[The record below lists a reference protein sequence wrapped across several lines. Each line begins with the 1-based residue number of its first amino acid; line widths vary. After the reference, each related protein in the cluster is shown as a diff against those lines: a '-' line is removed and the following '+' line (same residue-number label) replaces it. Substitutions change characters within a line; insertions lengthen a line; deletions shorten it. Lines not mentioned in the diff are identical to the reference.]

1 MLKTRC
7 ISSSQIAFRRFLIFG
22 LMILTTMLLTFKW
35 VVAMPSEANMFAKSV
50 MTILFVL
57 TTGWISLFFWASIF
71 GFFELLAKK
80 NVPGIVWPEKKTPL
94 KSKTAILMPIYN
106 EESDLVYA
114 RLLSIADSLVKT
126 GQAKAFDMFVL
137 SDTTNPKIW
146 VEEENGWVNT
156 KKLMPEDI
164 NLYYRRRPQN
174 VARKS
179 GNIEDFC
186 HKWGALDD
194 FMIVL
199 DADSLLTGKT
209 IVNMSRLMEINTNTG
224 IIQAPPQ
231 CINSHSLFARIQQF
245 AGKVYGNIVSAGL
258 CYWQVHDSNYWGH
271 NAIIRVKA
279 FMECCGLPVLKGPKP
294 FGGHILSHD
303 FVEAALIRRGGW
315 YAWLLPELGGSY
327 EECPPT
333 MIDFATRDRRWCQGN
348 IQHLEILV
356 SKHIH
361 PISRIHFT
369 IGIMSYLSS
378 PLWFIFLTAG
388 ILVALGHVYFPPE
401 YFSNEQSLFPNW
413 PIFDKLGTITLFLI
427 SMFML
432 IFPKFLGMIIY
443 IKNNKLKNIGG
454 LFGTFK
460 SVLAEIVFSALIA
473 PIMMVFQTKFVWEIL
488 TGQDVGWKTQ
498 SREGFT
504 TWQDALRRHCGHTL
518 LGILT
523 TYVVYT
529 QLPSLFYW
537 MLPVTVGLIF
547 SIPLSVLS
555 SYEGIGNFAL
565 KHNWFVIPEEK
576 HIPEVVSVAQKQ
588 AKELLKESK
597 KRGVLDLIENDY
609 LLQIHILMLGIN
621 GPAPE
626 ISNSVLKEAR
636 IKLDNYLN
644 YDKNPEFTKEEEIA
658 LLYHPEILEEAN
670 LGWRLYNK
678 K

>member
-1 MLKTRC
+1 MLKTRP
-7 ISSSQIAFRRFLIFG
+7 ISSAQISFRRVIIFG
-22 LMILTTMLLTFKW
+22 LMILTTVILTFKW
-35 VVAMPSEANMFAKSV
+35 TVSMPSEANLAAQII

-57 TTGWISLFFWASIF
+57 TTGWIALFFWASIF
-71 GFFELLAKK
+71 GFFELLTGK
-80 NVPGIVWPEKKTPL
+80 NMPGIVWPEKKTPL

-106 EESDLVYA
+106 EECDAVYA
-114 RLLSIADSLVKT
+114 RLLSIANSLVKT
-126 GQAKAFDMFVL
+126 GQAKAYDMFVL

-146 VEEENGWVNT
+146 VEEENCWLNA
-156 KKLMPEDI
+156 KKLMPNDI

-174 VARKS
+174 IARKS

-186 HKWGALDD
+186 HKWGALYDY
-194 FMIVL
+194 MVVL
-199 DADSLLTGKT
+199 DADSLLEGKT
-209 IVNMSRLMEINTNTG
+209 IVEMSRLMEINTDTG

-231 CINSHSLFARIQQF
+231 CINSHSLFARVQQF

-271 NAIIRVKA
+271 NAIIRIKA

-378 PLWFIFLTAG
+378 PLWFIFLISG

-401 YFSNEQSLFPNW
+401 YFSSEQSLFPNW

-443 IKNNKLKNIGG
+443 LKNNKFKNIGG
-454 LFGTFK
+454 FFGTLK

-498 SREGFT
+498 SRDGYT
-504 TWQDALRRHCGHTL
+504 TWKEAFNRHIGHTI
-518 LGILT
+518 LGVLT
-523 TYVVYT
+523 TYVVYY
-529 QLPSLFYW
+529 QLPALFYW
-537 MLPVTVGLIF
+537 MLPVTLGLML

-555 SYEGIGNFAL
+555 SYEGLGHYAF
-565 KHNWFVIPEEK
+565 KHNWFIIPEEK
-576 HIPEVVSVAQKQ
+576 RVPEIVSTA
-588 AKELLKESK
+588 LKETPILQEKSK
-597 KRGVLDLIENDY
+597 NRGVLDIIENDY
-609 LLQIHILMLGIN
+609 LLQIHILMLEIN

-626 ISNSVLKEAR
+626 ISPSVLNEAR

-644 YDKNPEFTKEEEIA
+644 YGKEPNFSRDEEIA
-658 LLYHPEILEEAN
+658 LLYEPTILEEAN
-670 LGWRLYNK
+670 LTLK
-678 K
+678 LK

>member
-1 MLKTRC
+1 MLKTRP
-7 ISSSQIAFRRFLIFG
+7 ISSAQIRRRRFLIFG
-22 LMILTTMLLTFKW
+22 LMLLTTVLLTCKW
-35 VVAMPSEANMFAKSV
+35 VVSMPTYAPAYARII
-50 MTILFVL
+50 MTFLFIL
-57 TTGWISLFFWASIF
+57 TTGWIALFFWASIF
-71 GFFELLAKK
+71 GFFELLTGK
-80 NVPGIVWPEKKTPL
+80 NMPGIVWPDKKTPL
-94 KSKTAILMPIYN
+94 KTKTAVLMPIYN
-106 EESDLVYA
+106 EECDMVYA
-114 RLLSIADSLVKT
+114 RLLAIADSLVKT
-126 GQAKAFDMFVL
+126 GQAQAYDIFVL

-146 VEEENGWVNT
+146 VEEENGWINT
-156 KKLMPEDI
+156 KKLMPKDI

-186 HKWGALDD
+186 HKWGALYD

-199 DADSLLTGKT
+199 DADSLLEGRTLVT
-209 IVNMSRLMEINTNTG
+209 MSRLMEVNTDTG

-231 CINSHSLFARIQQF
+231 CINSRSLFARVQQF
-245 AGKVYGNIVSAGL
+245 AGRVYGRIVSAGL

-315 YAWLLPELGGSY
+315 FAWLLPELGGSY

-356 SKHIH
+356 SRYIH
-361 PISRIHFT
+361 PISRIHFI

-378 PLWFIFLTAG
+378 PLWFIFLVAG

-401 YFSNEQSLFPNW
+401 YFTSEESLFPNW
-413 PIFDKLGTITLFLI
+413 PVFDKFGTITLFLI

-443 IKNNKLKNIGG
+443 LKNNKFKNIGG
-454 LFGTFK
+454 LFGTVK
-460 SVLAEIVFSALIA
+460 SVTAEIIFSALIA

-498 SREGFT
+498 SRDGCT
-504 TWQDALRRHCGHTL
+504 TWKEACKRHAGHTF

-529 QLPSLFYW
+529 QLPALFYW
-537 MLPVTVGLIF
+537 MLPVTLGLML
-547 SIPLSVLS
+547 SVPLSVLS
-555 SYEGIGNFAL
+555 SYESLGNFAFR
-565 KHNWFVIPEEK
+565 HNWFVIPEEK
-576 HIPEVVSVAQKQ
+576 QIPKIAAEAQKK
-588 AKELLKESK
+588 ASVLLKQSK
-597 KRGVLDLIENDY
+597 KHGVLDLIADFH
-609 LLQIHILMLGIN
+609 LLQIHTLMLEIN

-626 ISNSVLKEAR
+626 ISLSVLNEAR

-644 YDKNPEFTKEEEIA
+644 YDKEPIFSREEEIA
-658 LLYHPEILEEAN
+658 LLYHPELLEEAA
-670 LGWRLYNK
+670 LELK
-678 K
+678 LK

>member
-1 MLKTRC
+1 MRKTRP
-7 ISSSQIAFRRFLIFG
+7 ISSAQITFRRVLIFG
-22 LMILTTMLLTFKW
+22 LMILTTVFLTFKW
-35 VVAMPSEANMFAKSV
+35 VVSMPTDANMFARAV
-50 MTILFVL
+50 MSFLFVL
-57 TTGWISLFFWASIF
+57 TTGWIALFFWASIF
-71 GFFELLAKK
+71 GFFELLAGKTM
-80 NVPGIVWPEKKTPL
+80 PGIVWPEKKTPL
-94 KSKTAILMPIYN
+94 KTKTAVLMPIYN
-106 EESDLVYA
+106 EECDTVYA
-114 RLLSIADSLVKT
+114 RLLAIAESLVKT
-126 GQAKAFDMFVL
+126 GQAQAYDMFVL

-146 VEEENGWVNT
+146 VEEENCWINA
-156 KKLMPEDI
+156 KKLMPKEI
-164 NLYYRRRPQN
+164 NLYYRRRPRN

-186 HKWGALDD
+186 HKWGALYDY
-194 FMIVL
+194 MVVL
-199 DADSLLTGKT
+199 DADSLLEGKT
-209 IVNMSRLMEINTNTG
+209 IVEMSRLMEINTDTG

-231 CINSHSLFARIQQF
+231 CINSHSLFARVQQF

-378 PLWFIFLTAG
+378 PLWFIFLVAG
-388 ILVALGHVYFPPE
+388 ILVAFGHVYFPPE
-401 YFSNEQSLFPNW
+401 YFSTEQSLFPNW
-413 PIFDKLGTITLFLI
+413 PIFDKMGTITLFLI

-443 IKNNKLKNIGG
+443 LKNNKFKNIGG
-454 LFGTFK
+454 LFGTMK
-460 SVLAEIVFSALIA
+460 SVVAEIVFSALIA
-473 PIMMVFQTKFVWEIL
+473 PIMMIFQTKFVWEIL
-488 TGQDVGWKTQ
+488 TGQDVGWNTQ
-498 SREGFT
+498 SRDGFT
-504 TWQDALRRHCGHTL
+504 TWKEAFERHIGHTV
-518 LGILT
+518 LGVLT
-523 TYVVYT
+523 TYAVYT
-529 QLPSLFYW
+529 QLPALFYW
-537 MLPVTVGLIF
+537 MLPVTLGLML

-555 SYEGIGNFAL
+555 SYEGLGRFAFR
-565 KHNWFVIPEEK
+565 HNWFVIPEEK
-576 HIPEVVSVAQKQ
+576 NVPEIVTTVQKNVPVLQ
-588 AKELLKESK
+588 NDRK
-597 KRGVLDLIENDY
+597 KRGVLDVIEDGY
-609 LLQIHILMLGIN
+609 LLQIHILMQEVN

-626 ISNSVLKEAR
+626 IAKSVLKDAR

-644 YDKNPEFTKEEEIA
+644 YGKEPDFSREEEIA
-658 LLYHPEILEEAN
+658 LLYEPAILEEAC
-670 LGWRLYNK
+670 LELK
-678 K
+678 LK

>member
-1 MLKTRC
+1 MIKTRP
-7 ISSSQIAFRRFLIFG
+7 ISPAQITFRRVLIFG
-22 LMILTTMLLTFKW
+22 LMILTTLFLTFKW
-35 VVAMPSEANMFAKSV
+35 VVSMPTDANTFARIV
-50 MTILFVL
+50 MTVLFVL

-71 GFFELLAKK
+71 GFFELLAGKSM
-80 NVPGIVWPEKKTPL
+80 PGIIWAEKETPL

-106 EESDLVYA
+106 EECDTVYA
-114 RLLSIADSLVKT
+114 RLLSIASSLCKT
-126 GQAKAFDMFVL
+126 GQAQAYDMFIL

-146 VEEENGWVNT
+146 VEEENGWINA
-156 KKLMPEDI
+156 KKLMPKEI

-186 HKWGALDD
+186 HKWGALYDY
-194 FMIVL
+194 MVVL
-199 DADSLLTGKT
+199 DADSLLEGKT
-209 IVNMSRLMEINTNTG
+209 IVEMSRLMEINQDTG

-231 CINSHSLFARIQQF
+231 CINSHSLFARVQQF

-361 PISRIHFT
+361 PISRIHFI

-378 PLWFIFLTAG
+378 PLWFIFLVAG

-413 PIFDKLGTITLFLI
+413 PVFDKIGTITLFLI

-443 IKNNKLKNIGG
+443 LKNNKFKNIGG
-454 LFGTFK
+454 FFGTVK

-473 PIMMVFQTKFVWEIL
+473 PIMMIFQTKFVWEIL
-488 TGQDVGWKTQ
+488 TGQDVGWNTQ
-498 SREGFT
+498 SRDGYT
-504 TWQDALRRHCGHTL
+504 TWKEAFERHIGHTI
-518 LGILT
+518 LGVLT
-523 TYVVYT
+523 TYVVYD
-529 QLPSLFYW
+529 QLPALFYW
-537 MLPVTVGLIF
+537 MLPVTIGLML

-555 SYEGIGNFAL
+555 SYEGLGRFAF

-576 HIPEVVSVAQKQ
+576 HAPEITTAVQKTAPILRKQ
-588 AKELLKESK
+588 CK
-597 KRGVLDLIENDY
+597 KRGVLDVIEDNY
-609 LLQIHILMLGIN
+609 LLQIHTLMLETN
-621 GPAPE
+621 GPAPDFGK
-626 ISNSVLKEAR
+626 SVLNEAR

-644 YDKNPEFTKEEEIA
+644 YGKEPDFSREEEIS
-658 LLYHPEILEEAN
+658 LLYEPKILEEASIE
-670 LGWRLYNK
+670 LKLK
-678 K
+678 

>member
-1 MLKTRC
+1 MKTRP
-7 ISSSQIAFRRFLIFG
+7 ISAAQITFRRILIFG
-22 LMILTTMLLTFKW
+22 LMILTTMFLTFKW
-35 VVAMPSEANMFAKSV
+35 VVSMPTDANTAARTI
-50 MTILFVL
+50 MTLLFVL
-57 TTGWISLFFWASIF
+57 TTGWIALFFWASIF
-71 GFFELLAKK
+71 GFFELLANKSM
-80 NVPGIVWPEKKTPL
+80 PGIIWPEKKTPL
-94 KSKTAILMPIYN
+94 KTKTAILMPIYN
-106 EESDLVYA
+106 EECDMVYA
-114 RLLSIADSLVKT
+114 RLLAIADSLVKT
-126 GQAKAFDMFVL
+126 GQAQAYDMFVL

-146 VEEENGWVNT
+146 VEEENGWINA
-156 KKLMPEDI
+156 KKLMPKEI

-174 VARKS
+174 IARKS

-186 HKWGALDD
+186 HKWGALYDY
-194 FMIVL
+194 MVVL
-199 DADSLLTGKT
+199 DADSLLEGKT
-209 IVNMSRLMEINTNTG
+209 IVEMSRLMELNSDTG

-231 CINSHSLFARIQQF
+231 CINSHSLFARVQQF

-258 CYWQVHDSNYWGH
+258 CFWQVHDSNYWGH
-271 NAIIRVKA
+271 NAIIRIKA

-378 PLWFIFLTAG
+378 PLWFIFLVSG

-401 YFSNEQSLFPNW
+401 YFSTEQSLFPNW
-413 PIFDKLGTITLFLI
+413 PIFDKMGTITLFLI

-443 IKNNKLKNIGG
+443 LKNNKFKNIGG
-454 LFGTFK
+454 FFGTIK

-473 PIMMVFQTKFVWEIL
+473 PIMMIFQTKFVWEIL
-488 TGQDVGWKTQ
+488 TGQDVGWNTQ
-498 SREGFT
+498 SRDGYT
-504 TWQDALRRHCGHTL
+504 TWKEAFQRHISHTI
-518 LGILT
+518 LGVLT
-523 TYVVYT
+523 TYVVYD
-529 QLPSLFYW
+529 QLPALFYW
-537 MLPVTVGLIF
+537 MLPVTLGLML

-555 SYEGIGNFAL
+555 SYEGLGRFAF

-576 HIPEVVSVAQKQ
+576 HIPEITATVQKEAPILMKQ
-588 AKELLKESK
+588 SK
-597 KRGVLDLIENDY
+597 KRGVLDVIEDNY
-609 LLQIHILMLGIN
+609 LLQIHTLMLEVN
-621 GPAPE
+621 GPAPDFGKT
-626 ISNSVLKEAR
+626 VLDEAK

-644 YDKNPEFTKEEEIA
+644 YGKEPNFSREEEIA
-658 LLYHPEILEEAN
+658 LLYEPEVLEEAS
-670 LGWRLYNK
+670 LELK
-678 K
+678 LK

>member
-1 MLKTRC
+1 
-7 ISSSQIAFRRFLIFG
+7 
-22 LMILTTMLLTFKW
+22 
-35 VVAMPSEANMFAKSV
+35 MPTDANMFARAV
-50 MTILFVL
+50 MSFLFVL
-57 TTGWISLFFWASIF
+57 TTGWIALFFWASIF
-71 GFFELLAKK
+71 GFFELLAGKTM
-80 NVPGIVWPEKKTPL
+80 PGIVWPEKKTPL
-94 KSKTAILMPIYN
+94 KTKTAVLMPIYN
-106 EESDLVYA
+106 EECDTVYA
-114 RLLSIADSLVKT
+114 RLLAIAESLVKT
-126 GQAKAFDMFVL
+126 GQAQAYDMFVL

-146 VEEENGWVNT
+146 VEEENCWINA
-156 KKLMPEDI
+156 KKLMPKEI
-164 NLYYRRRPQN
+164 NLYYRRRPRN

-186 HKWGALDD
+186 HKWGALYDY
-194 FMIVL
+194 MVVL
-199 DADSLLTGKT
+199 DADSLLEGKT
-209 IVNMSRLMEINTNTG
+209 IVEMSRLMEINTDTG

-231 CINSHSLFARIQQF
+231 CINSHSLFARVQQF

-378 PLWFIFLTAG
+378 PLWFIFLVAG
-388 ILVALGHVYFPPE
+388 ILVAFGHVYFPPE
-401 YFSNEQSLFPNW
+401 YFSTEQSLFPNW
-413 PIFDKLGTITLFLI
+413 PIFDKMGTITLFLI

-443 IKNNKLKNIGG
+443 LKNNKFKNIGG
-454 LFGTFK
+454 LFGTMK
-460 SVLAEIVFSALIA
+460 SVVAEIVFSALIA
-473 PIMMVFQTKFVWEIL
+473 PIMMIFQTKFVWEIL
-488 TGQDVGWKTQ
+488 TGQDVGWNTQ
-498 SREGFT
+498 SRDGFT
-504 TWQDALRRHCGHTL
+504 TWKEAFERHIGHTV
-518 LGILT
+518 LGVLT
-523 TYVVYT
+523 TYAVYT
-529 QLPSLFYW
+529 QLPALFYW
-537 MLPVTVGLIF
+537 MLPVTLGLML

-555 SYEGIGNFAL
+555 SYEGLGRFAFR
-565 KHNWFVIPEEK
+565 HNWFVIPEEK
-576 HIPEVVSVAQKQ
+576 NVPEIVTTVQKNVPVLQ
-588 AKELLKESK
+588 NDRK
-597 KRGVLDLIENDY
+597 KRGVLDVIEDGY
-609 LLQIHILMLGIN
+609 LLQIHILMQEVN

-626 ISNSVLKEAR
+626 IAKSVLKDAR

-644 YDKNPEFTKEEEIA
+644 YGKEPDFSREEEIA
-658 LLYHPEILEEAN
+658 LLYEPAILEEAC
-670 LGWRLYNK
+670 LELK
-678 K
+678 LK

>member
-1 MLKTRC
+1 MRKTRP
-7 ISSSQIAFRRFLIFG
+7 ISSAQITFRRVLIFG
-22 LMILTTMLLTFKW
+22 LMILTTVFLTFKW
-35 VVAMPSEANMFAKSV
+35 VVSMPTDANMFARAV
-50 MTILFVL
+50 MSFLFVL
-57 TTGWISLFFWASIF
+57 TTGWIALFFWASIF
-71 GFFELLAKK
+71 GFFELLAGKTM
-80 NVPGIVWPEKKTPL
+80 PGIVWPEKKTPL
-94 KSKTAILMPIYN
+94 KTKTAVLMPIYN
-106 EESDLVYA
+106 EECDTVYA
-114 RLLSIADSLVKT
+114 RLLAIAESLVKT
-126 GQAKAFDMFVL
+126 GQAQAYDMFVL

-146 VEEENGWVNT
+146 VEEENCWINA
-156 KKLMPEDI
+156 KKLMPKEI
-164 NLYYRRRPQN
+164 NLYYRRRPRN

-186 HKWGALDD
+186 HKWGALYDY
-194 FMIVL
+194 MVVL
-199 DADSLLTGKT
+199 DADSLLEGKT
-209 IVNMSRLMEINTNTG
+209 IVEMSRLMEINTDTG

-231 CINSHSLFARIQQF
+231 CINSHSLFARVQQF

-378 PLWFIFLTAG
+378 PLWFIFLVAG
-388 ILVALGHVYFPPE
+388 ILVAFGHVYFPPE
-401 YFSNEQSLFPNW
+401 YFSTEQSLFPNW
-413 PIFDKLGTITLFLI
+413 PIFDKMGTITLFLI

-443 IKNNKLKNIGG
+443 LKNNKFKNIGG
-454 LFGTFK
+454 LFGTMK
-460 SVLAEIVFSALIA
+460 SVVAEIVFSALIA
-473 PIMMVFQTKFVWEIL
+473 PIMMIFQTKFVWEIL
-488 TGQDVGWKTQ
+488 TGQDVGWNTQ
-498 SREGFT
+498 SRDGFT
-504 TWQDALRRHCGHTL
+504 TWKEAFERHIGHTV
-518 LGILT
+518 LGVLT
-523 TYVVYT
+523 TYAVYT
-529 QLPSLFYW
+529 QLPALFYW
-537 MLPVTVGLIF
+537 MLPVTLGLML

-555 SYEGIGNFAL
+555 SYEGLGRFAFR
-565 KHNWFVIPEEK
+565 HNWFVIPEEK
-576 HIPEVVSVAQKQ
+576 HVPEIVTTVQKNVPVLQ
-588 AKELLKESK
+588 NDRK
-597 KRGVLDLIENDY
+597 KRGVLDVIEDGY
-609 LLQIHILMLGIN
+609 LLQIHILMQEVN

-626 ISNSVLKEAR
+626 IAKSVLKDAR

-644 YDKNPEFTKEEEIA
+644 YGKEPDFSREEEIA
-658 LLYHPEILEEAN
+658 LLYEPAILEEEC
-670 LGWRLYNK
+670 LELK
-678 K
+678 LK

>member
-1 MLKTRC
+1 MRKTRP
-7 ISSSQIAFRRFLIFG
+7 ISSAQITFRRVLIFG
-22 LMILTTMLLTFKW
+22 LMILTTVFLTFKW
-35 VVAMPSEANMFAKSV
+35 VVSMPTDANMFARAV
-50 MTILFVL
+50 MSFLFVL
-57 TTGWISLFFWASIF
+57 TTGWIALFFWASIF
-71 GFFELLAKK
+71 GFFELLAGKTM
-80 NVPGIVWPEKKTPL
+80 PGIVWPEKKTPL
-94 KSKTAILMPIYN
+94 KTKTAVLMPIYN
-106 EESDLVYA
+106 EECDTVYA
-114 RLLSIADSLVKT
+114 RLLAIAESLVKT
-126 GQAKAFDMFVL
+126 GQAQAYDMFVL

-146 VEEENGWVNT
+146 VEEENCWINA
-156 KKLMPEDI
+156 KKLMPKEI
-164 NLYYRRRPQN
+164 NLYYRRRPRN

-186 HKWGALDD
+186 HKWGALYDY
-194 FMIVL
+194 MVVL
-199 DADSLLTGKT
+199 DADSLLEGKT
-209 IVNMSRLMEINTNTG
+209 IVEMSRLMEINTDTG

-231 CINSHSLFARIQQF
+231 CINSHSLFARVQQF

-361 PISRIHFT
+361 PISRIHFI

-378 PLWFIFLTAG
+378 PLWFIFLVAG
-388 ILVALGHVYFPPE
+388 ILVAFGHVYFPPE
-401 YFSNEQSLFPNW
+401 YFSTEQSLFPNW
-413 PIFDKLGTITLFLI
+413 PIFDKMGTITLFLI

-443 IKNNKLKNIGG
+443 LKNNKFKNIGG
-454 LFGTFK
+454 LFGTMK
-460 SVLAEIVFSALIA
+460 SVVAEIVFSALIA
-473 PIMMVFQTKFVWEIL
+473 PIMMIFQTKFVWEIL
-488 TGQDVGWKTQ
+488 TGQDVGWNTQ
-498 SREGFT
+498 SRDGFT
-504 TWQDALRRHCGHTL
+504 TWKEAFERHIGHTV
-518 LGILT
+518 LGVLT
-523 TYVVYT
+523 TYAVYT
-529 QLPSLFYW
+529 QLPALFYW
-537 MLPVTVGLIF
+537 MLPVTLGLML

-555 SYEGIGNFAL
+555 SYEGLGRFAFR
-565 KHNWFVIPEEK
+565 HNWFVIPEEK
-576 HIPEVVSVAQKQ
+576 HVPEIVTTVQNNVPVLQNDR
-588 AKELLKESK
+588 K
-597 KRGVLDLIENDY
+597 KRGVLDVIEDGY
-609 LLQIHILMLGIN
+609 LLQIHILMQEVN

-626 ISNSVLKEAR
+626 IAKSVLKDAR

-644 YDKNPEFTKEEEIA
+644 YGKEPDFSREEEIA
-658 LLYHPEILEEAN
+658 LLYEPAILEEAC
-670 LGWRLYNK
+670 LELK
-678 K
+678 LK